1 MGEGEQYKQ
10 VCEQQFKDTERLVNE
25 IGEEQ
30 SIQRRILD
38 KIREKVFNG
47 FGEKIE
53 SVEKD
58 MNQLRKDNES
68 SHREVR
74 GTLRSLM
81 IVFISGLLTII
92 AAIIVNIYISNSRM
106 DVQELETVMETM
118 QEYIDEAKAATVTEG
133 P

>member
-1 MGEGEQYKQ
+1 MGADEQYKR
-10 VCEQQFKDTERLVNE
+10 VCEQQFKDIGRTVNE

-30 SIQRRILD
+30 HIQRRILD
-38 KIREKVFNG
+38 KIREKVFDG

-58 MNQLRKDNES
+58 MNQMQIDNGN
-68 SHREVR
+68 SHREIR

-106 DVQELETVMETM
+106 DVRELETVMETM
-118 QEYIDEAKAATVTEG
+118 QEYIDEAKAAVVTEG